1 MDQKESLRTS
11 ASLMLLSLIEKKD
24 MYGYE
29 IIETLRH
36 ASKNIF
42 DLKEGTL
49 YPMLHRLEKQGF
61 LKSYNQ
67 KTESGPNRK
76 YYTLTDKGAKQLVE
90 EKEAWS
96 IFSGAINAVV
106 RFGL

>member
-11 ASLMLLSLIEKKD
+11 AQFMLLSLIKKKD

-29 IIETLRH
+29 IIETLRT
-36 ASKNIF
+36 ASKNVF

-49 YPMLHRLEKQGF
+49 YPMLHRLEKAGF
-61 LKSYNQ
+61 LKSYSH
-67 KTESGPNRK
+67 KLESGPTRK
-76 YYTLTDKGAKQLVE
+76 YYSITDKGAKQLVE

-96 IFSGAINAVV
+96 LFTGAINAVV
-106 RFGL
+106 SFSL